1 MWLWRR
7 GWILDAFKI
16 QPAELALGWSKDSL
30 FTVAG
35 EKVENVGT
43 DICMRANGLIQLW
56 EVLLTVSTSSER
68 EETMMEEGVA
78 V

>member
-1 MWLWRR
+1 MGMEKR
-7 GWILDAFKI
+7 LDFRCFQNTASRIGSRKE
-16 QPAELALGWSKDSL
+16 QRL
-30 FTVAG
+30 FTVTG

-43 DICMRANGLIQLW
+43 DIRMRANGLMQLW